1 MTHDTQMSINLLI
14 NQSMT
19 YRRMFHLAYT
29 GRLPRYALGRHADLV
44 ALVEQHREI
53 LADVH
58 RSITGN
64 GLLTIHTDPDF
75 DLLLSGCWS
84 CMKSQRRFDEVVD
97 DFVRSLADLLE
108 QVGSN

>member
-1 MTHDTQMSINLLI
+1 MTLDLQMNINMLI
-14 NQSMT
+14 NQSQT
-19 YRRMFHLAYT
+19 YRRLFHLAFT
-29 GRLPRYALGRHADLV
+29 SQLPRYAMSRHADLV
-44 ALVEQHREI
+44 ALVEQYRED

-75 DLLLSGCWS
+75 DLLLSGGWS

-97 DFVRSLADLLE
+97 DFVRSLSRQFA
-108 QVGSN
+108 N

>member
-1 MTHDTQMSINLLI
+1 MTQHDQKMTINLLI
-14 NQSMT
+14 NQST
-19 YRRMFHLAYT
+19 LYRRVFHLAFT
-29 GRLPRYALGRHADLV
+29 GQLPRYAMSRHADLV
-44 ALVEQHREI
+44 ALVEQYREQ

-75 DLLLSGCWS
+75 DLLLSGGWS

-97 DFVRSLADLLE
+97 DFVTRLSEL
-108 QVGSN
+108 VGSN